1 MSMIS
6 SGFVLIC
13 DVEMDKWLNV
23 QGFCLEVM
31 LCLKQF
37 RCSKNV
43 TGLFHSKSLT
53 ERNKSLIILRHKI

>member
-1 MSMIS
+1 MPMIS

-43 TGLFHSKSLT
+43 TELFRSKSLT

>member
-43 TGLFHSKSLT
+43 TELFHSKSLT
-53 ERNKSLIILRHKI
+53 ERNKSLSILRHKI